1 MKLSTK
7 PSISINKF
15 SLTKKRLSKKLKGQQ
30 KRKKRR
36 ECLSEKSHS
45 QKSTRV
51 PNINDSIKHI
61 IYYISLDIYS
71 YNNAYDWDNKSL
83 KITYNDNIL

>member
-1 MKLSTK
+1 M
-7 PSISINKF
+7 
-15 SLTKKRLSKKLKGQQ
+15 KKRLSKKLKGQQ

-61 IYYISLDIYS
+61 IYYISLDIYIAIIMLMIGII
-71 YNNAYDWDNKSL
+71 NLL
-83 KITYNDNIL
+83 K